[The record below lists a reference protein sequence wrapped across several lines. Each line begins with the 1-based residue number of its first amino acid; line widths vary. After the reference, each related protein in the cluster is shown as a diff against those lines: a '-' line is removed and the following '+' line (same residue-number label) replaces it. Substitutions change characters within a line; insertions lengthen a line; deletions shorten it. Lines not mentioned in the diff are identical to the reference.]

1 MSPQNLKKVIG
12 VGSPIVD
19 LLAQVSEEFI
29 AGIDGD
35 KGGMELVTPD
45 QIEALLG
52 QVPTAPVIAPGGS
65 AANTTFALAKVG
77 VPAAFLGKLGEDEL
91 ATAYRDGF
99 ASLGGDTARF
109 KSTTAA
115 PTARCLSLVTPDSER
130 TMRTELGAA
139 ALMAPEDV
147 TADDFAGCGLAHIE
161 GYLLFNPALA
171 ERVLRTAKEAGCTVS
186 LDLGAFEVVRAA
198 GDSLASLLEQ
208 FVDIVYANEDEAEA
222 FTGSKDPLAALEALS
237 KLCSI
242 AAVKLGAEG
251 AVIEGHGER
260 VTIPARKAPQVID
273 TTGAGDFWAAG
284 FLYGHLH
291 GLPLQVSGA
300 IGSLFG
306 AEVVQ
311 HMGVD
316 LEPEAWQRVQDE
328 LGRLKG

>member
-1 MSPQNLKKVIG
+1 MSPENLKKMIG

-19 LLAQVSEEFI
+19 LLARVSEEFV
-29 AGIDGD
+29 AGIEGD
-35 KGGMELVTPD
+35 KGGMELVTPE
-45 QIEALLG
+45 QIEVLLA
-52 QVPTAPVIAPGGS
+52 QLPSDPFIAPGGS

-91 ATAYRDGF
+91 ATTYRDGF
-99 ASLGGDTARF
+99 ANLGGDTSRF
-109 KSTTAA
+109 KSTGDA

-139 ALMAPEDV
+139 ALMSPDEV
-147 TADDFAGCGLAHIE
+147 TAGDFTGCGLAHIE

-171 ERVLRTAKEAGCTVS
+171 EKVLATAKEAGCTVS

-198 GDSLASLLEQ
+198 GDDLSRLLEQ

-222 FTGSKDPLAALEALS
+222 FTGSKDPVAALDALG
-237 KLCSI
+237 KLCEV

-251 AVIEGHGER
+251 AIIDGHGER
-260 VTIPARKAPQVID
+260 VTIEPRKAEQVID

-284 FLYGHLH
+284 FLYGYLH
-291 GLPLQVSGA
+291 GLPLQTAGS

-316 LEPEAWQRVQDE
+316 LEPEAWQRVQEE

>member
-1 MSPQNLKKVIG
+1 MSPQNLKKIIG

-19 LLAQVSEEFI
+19 LLAQVSEEFV
-29 AGIDGD
+29 AGIEGD
-35 KGGMELVTPD
+35 KGGMELVTPE
-45 QIEALLG
+45 QIEALVG
-52 QVPTAPVIAPGGS
+52 QLSGAPVIAPGGS
-65 AANTTFALAKVG
+65 AANTIFALAKVG
-77 VPAAFLGKLGEDEL
+77 VPSAFLGKLGEDAL
-91 ATAYRDGF
+91 GATYRDAF
-99 ASLGGDTARF
+99 AALGGDIARF
-109 KSTTAA
+109 KSTNAA

-139 ALMAPEDV
+139 ALMAPEEV
-147 TADDFAGCGLAHIE
+147 TADDFAGCALAHIE

-171 ERVLRTAKEAGCTVS
+171 HQVLSTAKAAGCTVS

-198 GDSLASLLEQ
+198 GDNLPRLLEE

-222 FTGSKDPLAALEALS
+222 FTGSKDPIAALDALG
-237 KLCSI
+237 KLCDI
-242 AAVKLGAEG
+242 AVVKLGAEG
-251 AVIEGHGER
+251 AIIDGRGER
-260 VTIPARKAPQVID
+260 VTIAPRKAKQVID

-284 FLYGHLH
+284 FLYGYLH
-291 GLPLQVSGA
+291 GLPLQVAGS

-316 LEPEAWQRVQDE
+316 LEPEAWQRVEDE

>member
-1 MSPQNLKKVIG
+1 MSPQNLKKIIG

-35 KGGMELVTPD
+35 KGGMELVSPA
-45 QIEALLG
+45 QIEALLKK
-52 QVPTAPVIAPGGS
+52 VPGAPVVAPGGS

-91 ATAYRDGF
+91 ATGYRDAF
-99 ASLGGDTARF
+99 SALGGDTARF
-109 KSTTAA
+109 KSTDIA

-139 ALMAPEDV
+139 ATLSPNEV
-147 TADDFAGCGLAHIE
+147 TAEDFAGCALAHIE

-171 ERVLRTAKEAGCTVS
+171 EKVLSTAKAAGCTVS

-198 GDSLASLLEQ
+198 GDKLPALLEQ

-222 FTGSKDPLAALEALS
+222 FTGSKDPAAALDALG
-237 KLCSI
+237 KLCDI
-242 AAVKLGAEG
+242 VAVKLGAEG
-251 AVIEGHGER
+251 ALIDGHGER
-260 VTIPARKAPQVID
+260 VTIAPRKASQVID

-284 FLYGHLH
+284 FLYGYLH
-291 GLPLQVSGA
+291 GLPLQIAGSM
-300 IGSLFG
+300 GSLFG

-316 LEPEAWQRVQDE
+316 LEPEAWERVTNE
-328 LGRLKG
+328 LDRLKG